1 MNNTKKLTISALY
14 IALYIVTLALTASI
28 SFGAVQ
34 IRIANLMYALAFC
47 FPFLVL
53 PAGISVVLSNVL
65 FGGLGLP
72 DMLGGFIVA
81 VLTTYLITRI
91 KKYDLNKWLIAV
103 VILTVPP
110 LGVPMWLSV
119 LLNLPYWPLVFS
131 LMLGHIIPAILG
143 VVLVTGLEKNKEIS
157 EGIVDEE

>member
-1 MNNTKKLTISALY
+1 MKNTKKLTISALY
-14 IALYIVTLALTASI
+14 IALYIIVVFLTASI

-34 IRIANLMYALAFC
+34 IRIANLMYALAYC
-47 FPFLVL
+47 FPFLIL
-53 PAGISVVLSNVL
+53 PAGVSVVLSNVL
-65 FGGLGLP
+65 FGGLGLI
-72 DMLGGFIVA
+72 DIMGGFLVA
-81 VLTTYLITRI
+81 VTTTFLITRI
-91 KKYDLNKWLIAV
+91 KKYNLNKWLIAL

-157 EGIVDEE
+157 EEIIDEE